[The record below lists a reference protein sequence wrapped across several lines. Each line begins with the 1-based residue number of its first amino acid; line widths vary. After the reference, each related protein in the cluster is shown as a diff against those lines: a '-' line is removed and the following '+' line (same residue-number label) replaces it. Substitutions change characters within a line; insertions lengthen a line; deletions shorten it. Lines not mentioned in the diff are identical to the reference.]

1 MINYTVRPVLWK
13 HKVNQQGNC
22 PLKIAVTIG
31 RKVSYFKTSFSLTE
45 TQWDEKEKRIINYS
59 NANLLNATLR
69 KQIADIEQTINSRL
83 LDGEQLTVKD
93 LKKTKRGLGFEK
105 FAKEVR
111 NDAKELT
118 RIREFAG
125 GGLQLAEV
133 NVAWLRKYEANER
146 GRGMAQNTINT
157 SFKFL
162 RRIMRQAHAEKLIT
176 ENPFDKFKVPKYV
189 QSERVYLLESDK
201 KKLVKLLDK
210 NLDTGHYKTLCYS
223 LLGCYSGLR
232 HSDWVLF
239 DPGKM
244 VQDGFLRLR
253 AKKNKQW
260 VSLPVGPTLSGIID
274 RIAKLGEPPVSKEKC
289 NLHLKSLGVTA
300 GIGKVLTTHVARH
313 SFATMCAS
321 NKIPRS
327 VTAELL
333 GVNSRTVDTYYHLTG
348 ESIIEQAAVLKT
360 I

>member
-1 MINYTVRPVLWK
+1 MQHYTVRPVLWK
-13 HKVNQQGNC
+13 QRKDKKGYCRLKVCVTSGGKQTYIMTSQKLKEDEWDPKQQRVIG
-22 PLKIAVTIG
+22 LKN
-31 RKVSYFKTSFSLTE
+31 
-45 TQWDEKEKRIINYS
+45 EKLINTYIS
-59 NANLLNATLR
+59 
-69 KQIADIEQTINSRL
+69 QQVADIEKKVIQHLAGGGVLSSRL
-83 LDGEQLTVKD
+83 FKGKSAQAFDEFAREVRHDAKEINRVMAFA
-93 LKKTKRGLGFEK
+93 KRGLQITDIDVTF
-105 FAKEVR
+105 
-111 NDAKELT
+111 
-118 RIREFAG
+118 
-125 GGLQLAEV
+125 
-133 NVAWLRKYEANER
+133 LRKYEANER
-146 GRGMAQNTINT
+146 GRGMSQNTINT
-157 SFKFL
+157 TFKFL
-162 RRIMRQAHAEKLIT
+162 RRIMRQAFAEKLI
-176 ENPFDKFKVPKYV
+176 EGNPFDHFKVPKYV

-201 KKLVKLLDK
+201 KKLVRLLDK
-210 NLDTGHYKTLCYS
+210 NLDPGHYKTLCYF

-289 NLHLKSLGVTA
+289 NVHLKSLGVTA

>member
-1 MINYTVRPVLWK
+1 MQHYTVRPVLWK
-13 HKVNQQGNC
+13 QRKDKKGYCRLKVCVTSGGKQTYIMTSQKLKEDEWDPKQQRVIG
-22 PLKIAVTIG
+22 LKN
-31 RKVSYFKTSFSLTE
+31 
-45 TQWDEKEKRIINYS
+45 EKLINTYIS
-59 NANLLNATLR
+59 
-69 KQIADIEQTINSRL
+69 QQVADIEKKVIQHLAGGGVLSSRL
-83 LDGEQLTVKD
+83 FKGKSAQAFDE
-93 LKKTKRGLGFEK
+93 
-105 FAKEVR
+105 FARDVR
-111 NDAKELT
+111 NDAKEIN
-118 RIREFAG
+118 RIIAFAKR
-125 GGLQLAEV
+125 GLQITDV
-133 NVAWLRKYEANER
+133 DVTFLRKYETNER
-146 GRGMAQNTINT
+146 GRGMSQNTINT
-157 SFKFL
+157 TFKFL
-162 RRIMRQAHAEKLIT
+162 RRIMRQAFAEKLIE
-176 ENPFDKFKVPKYV
+176 ENPFDHFKVPKYV

-210 NLDTGHYKTLCYS
+210 NLDPGHYKTLCYF

-239 DPGKM
+239 DPEKM